1 MSRSFVKIL
10 IYFYSRGRFNFS
22 LRREYFYEC
31 KELFCF
37 YLTNKRK
44 NIKSDAFRRFA
55 NQRVFLF
62 QVFDKRNRGYITASD
77 LRVVLQCLGENLSE
91 EESK

>member
-1 MSRSFVKIL
+1 MK
-10 IYFYSRGRFNFS
+10 
-22 LRREYFYEC
+22 
-31 KELFCF
+31 
-37 YLTNKRK
+37 
-44 NIKSDAFRRFA
+44 FA
-55 NQRVFLF
+55 NQRNFLF